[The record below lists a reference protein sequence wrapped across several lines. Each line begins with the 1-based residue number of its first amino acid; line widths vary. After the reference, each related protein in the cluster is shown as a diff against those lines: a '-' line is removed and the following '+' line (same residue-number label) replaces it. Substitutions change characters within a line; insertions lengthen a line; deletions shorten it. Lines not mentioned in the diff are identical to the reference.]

1 MTTMF
6 TRPRVLMLLSAILL
20 CAANAR
26 AATEDLGNGFQHHGV
41 ATPVSNHR
49 GTVATV
55 DGEGRNVVL
64 VWLFDCRGGY
74 ALLMIDAQTGDAQQ
88 YPMPFPPGGDCP
100 YASILSSENK
110 YYTHFNSHFVEFDP
124 VRRAF
129 TFFHKTARQMAMS
142 MTEDDRGVI
151 WSVTYPNCG
160 LVSYDPKTGAFKDY
174 GYQNKENWRQYPR
187 HIAADDSGWIYFEVG
202 STKSQILAFDPA
214 TGKAREALPSTER
227 AQGYGYVYRDVDG
240 NVYGHHPGENNWYRL
255 HAGNA
260 VKIGQHDHLRIKP
273 MITSSQGLFH
283 QEFPDG
289 SQLVRCDLVERTM
302 TVKDA
307 GAKKTRQVA
316 FDYTSEGAHIMGVA
330 AAPDG
335 TLCGGTAFP
344 MRFFS
349 YDPVADRWLNR
360 ACHGQWNTVGR
371 QGDHFF
377 AGGYGGGFLLD
388 WDPAQ
393 PWKPTVVGKECNPQF
408 LTQSAPTINRP
419 HKLLTHPDGKT
430 LVLAGTPG
438 YGYTGGGL
446 LFWDRETKQRTLLKH
461 TDLLPM
467 HSTMSMVAL
476 PNRQL
481 LCGTTTDAG
490 TGGEKKAKQAELYI
504 LDLATKKLL
513 WHAPVRPGAQEYT
526 DLCAGPAGKVI
537 GIADRSHLFV
547 FDPETRKIVHQETIS
562 LKFGPTNSQQGRRVF
577 VTDDRGAIYI
587 LFVKGIGRLDPR
599 TYEVTLLAESPVPV
613 GPGGDILNGRIYFAS
628 GSHLY
633 SYAVPE

>member
-1 MTTMF
+1 MS
-6 TRPRVLMLLSAILL
+6 TRFANVHAFLL
-20 CAANAR
+20 CGILFCFAPCLR
-26 AATEDLGNGFQHHGV
+26 AETEDLGNGFLHHGV

-55 DGEGRNVVL
+55 DGDGRNVVL

-74 ALLMIDAQTGDAQQ
+74 ALLMIDAVTGEANQF
-88 YPMPFPPGGDCP
+88 PMPFPPGGDGP
-100 YASILSSENK
+100 YASILSSQNK

-124 VRRAF
+124 ARRKF

-160 LVSYDPKTGAFKDY
+160 LVSYDPKSGEFKDY

-202 STKSQILAFDPA
+202 STMSQILAFDPTTA
-214 TGKAREALPSTER
+214 KVQELLPAAER
-227 AQGYGYVYRDVDG
+227 AQGYGFVYRDVDG
-240 NVYGHHPGENNWYRL
+240 NVYGHHPGKDKWYRM
-255 HAGNA
+255 HAGTA
-260 VKIGQHDHLRIKP
+260 VKIGQHNQIRIKP
-273 MITSSQGLFH
+273 VISSSQGLFH
-283 QEFPDG
+283 QAFPDG
-289 SQLVRCDLVERTM
+289 SQLVTCDLVDRAM
-302 TVKDA
+302 AIRNA
-307 GAKKTRQVA
+307 GAEEVRQVK

-330 AAPDG
+330 TSPDG

-349 YDPVADRWLNR
+349 YDPVADRWVNR
-360 ACHGQWNTVGR
+360 ACYGQWNTIGR

-393 PWKPTVVGKECNPQF
+393 PWQATVKGKQCNPMF

-419 HKLLTHPDGKT
+419 HKLLAHPDGKT

-446 LFWDRETKQRTLLKH
+446 LFWDRQTKQRVLLEH

-467 HSTMSMVAL
+467 HSTLSIVPL
-476 PNRQL
+476 SNGKL
-481 LCGTTTDAG
+481 LCGTTTAAG
-490 TGGEKKAKQAELYI
+490 TGGEKKAEQAELYI
-504 LDLATKKLL
+504 LDMATKKME
-513 WHAPVRPGAQEYT
+513 WHEPVHPGAQEYT
-526 DLCAGPAGKVI
+526 DLCLGSAGKVI

-577 VTDDRGAIYI
+577 VKDDRGTIYI
-587 LFVKGIGRLDPR
+587 LFAKGIGRLDPQ
-599 TYEVTLLAESPVPV
+599 TFEVTLLANSPVPI
-613 GPGGDILNGRIYFAS
+613 GPGGDFLNGRIYFGS

-633 SYAVPE
+633 SYAVAE